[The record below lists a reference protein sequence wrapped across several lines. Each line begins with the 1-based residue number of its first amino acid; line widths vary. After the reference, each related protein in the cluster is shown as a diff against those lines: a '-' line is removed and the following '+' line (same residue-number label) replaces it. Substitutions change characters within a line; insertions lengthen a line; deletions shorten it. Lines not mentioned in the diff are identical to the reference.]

1 MSLLRSLLMLPLL
14 ALTGCATDAARH
26 WWNWAAHAM
35 TLNWPPTM
43 KPVRVG

>member
-14 ALTGCATDAARH
+14 ALTGCATDAAATG
-26 WWNWAAHAM
+26 WNLTVRAM

-43 KPVRVG
+43 KPVRAG